1 MNIKKAICTPIYKR
15 RPKLYEFK
23 NLKITDASNPKIS
36 KIFIAP
42 NNLNTSF
49 YEKNFNKFRIVR
61 FANHYFKNA
70 DSYSQLLLSEF
81 FYRKFINF
89 SHIII
94 CQLDAVIVKDLSKLR
109 IADYDYIGSP
119 SRYNLPEFSTFY
131 DSKSFSNKITIFNQF
146 VKEIKKISKNQI
158 NVFCLKINLYKFYSV
173 LKLIYNN
180 LTLNKEINYNA
191 IGLNG
196 GLSIRKLSSFI
207 KVLKNLNYKK
217 KIKAPE
223 DHVYSYYANIK
234 KLNIPTFFQL
244 EKIFSEKKIYNIY
257 GYHKLNYYDL
267 QFMNKI
273 HKNKFYLCLPRSSN

>member
-15 RPKLYEFK
+15 RPKPYEVK
-23 NLKITDASNPKIS
+23 NLKITETSNPKTS

-42 NNLNTSF
+42 NNLDTSF
-49 YEKNFNKFRIVR
+49 YERNFNKFKIVR

-94 CQLDAVIVKDLSKLR
+94 CQLDAVIIKDISNLR

-131 DSKSFSNKITIFNQF
+131 NNKGFGNKIPIFNQF
-146 VKEIKKISKNQI
+146 VKKIKIISKYQI
-158 NVFCLKINLYKFYSV
+158 NIFYLRINLNKFYSFF
-173 LKLIYNN
+173 KLIYNN
-180 LTLNKEINYNA
+180 LILNKKIKYNA
-191 IGLNG
+191 IGVNG
-196 GLSIRKLSSFI
+196 GLSIRRLGSFI
-207 KVLKNLNYKK
+207 KVLKNLKYKK

-223 DHVYSYYANIK
+223 DHVFSYYANIG
-234 KLNIPTFFQL
+234 KLNIPTFFEL

-273 HKNKFYLCLPRSSN
+273 HKNKFYLCLARSSN